1 MGTHDCMRTLAVI
14 PARFHSKRLPGKA
27 LKDLHG
33 KTMVERVYERA
44 SEASQVDRVLVAT
57 DDERIRDVVA
67 AFGGEVVMT
76 SSEHQSGSDRIAEA
90 VQELPVELIVN
101 VQGDEPL
108 IDPAAIDAAVE
119 VARETPSAI
128 VTLQNEIAER
138 KTWLDPNVVKV
149 VTDSRGFALYF
160 SRSPIPSNW
169 PNWDGPEGK
178 RVEKRCFK
186 HIGLY
191 VYPKDVL
198 MKLTRLPP
206 SPLERAERLEQL
218 RALENGIPIRLK
230 TTSYDS
236 MAVDTEADLEH
247 VRYFLSEKDNANST
261 V

>member
-1 MGTHDCMRTLAVI
+1 MRTIAVI
-14 PARFHSKRLPGKA
+14 PARFQSKRLPGKA

-33 KTMVERVYERA
+33 KTMVERVYERT
-44 SEASQVDRVLVAT
+44 SQANRVNRVLVAT

-76 SSEHQSGSDRIAEA
+76 SPEHQSGSDRIAEA
-90 VQELPVELIVN
+90 VQELDIELIVN

-108 IDPAAIDAAVE
+108 IDPAAIDDAVR
-119 VARETPSAI
+119 VAQETPGAI
-128 VTLQNEIAER
+128 VTLQSEIAER

-160 SRSPIPSNW
+160 SRAPIPSAW
-169 PNWDGPEGK
+169 ACPGEPPF
-178 RVEKRCFK
+178 FK

-206 SPLERAERLEQL
+206 SPLEKAERLEQL

-230 TTSYDS
+230 STSYDS
-236 MAVDTEADLEH
+236 MSVDTEADLEH
-247 VRYFLSEKDNANST
+247 VRYFLSVNENST

>member
-1 MGTHDCMRTLAVI
+1 MRTIAVI
-14 PARFHSKRLPGKA
+14 PARFQSKRLPGKA

-44 SEASQVDRVLVAT
+44 SRASQVDRVLVAT
-57 DDERIRDVVA
+57 DDGRIRDVVA

-90 VQELPVELIVN
+90 VQELEVELIVN

-108 IDPAAIDAAVE
+108 IDPAAIDAAVGL
-119 VARETPSAI
+119 ARETPGAI

-160 SRSPIPSNW
+160 SRSPIPST
-169 PNWDGPEGK
+169 WDDPEGQLVK
-178 RVEKRCFK
+178 KTFFK

-230 TTSYDS
+230 STSYDS

-247 VRYFLSEKDNANST
+247 VRYFLSENDNANST
-261 V
+261 L

>member
-1 MGTHDCMRTLAVI
+1 MRTIAVI
-14 PARFHSKRLPGKA
+14 PARFQSKRLPGKA

-44 SEASQVDRVLVAT
+44 SQASQVDCVLVAT
-57 DDERIRDVVA
+57 DDERIRNVVA

-90 VQELPVELIVN
+90 VQELEVELIVN

-108 IDPAAIDAAVE
+108 INPAAIDTAVE
-119 VARETPSAI
+119 VARETPGAI

-160 SRSPIPSNW
+160 SRSPIPSS
-169 PNWDGPEGK
+169 WDHPEGELVK
-178 RVEKRCFK
+178 KPFFK

-230 TTSYDS
+230 STSYDS

-247 VRYFLSEKDNANST
+247 VRYFLSENDNANST